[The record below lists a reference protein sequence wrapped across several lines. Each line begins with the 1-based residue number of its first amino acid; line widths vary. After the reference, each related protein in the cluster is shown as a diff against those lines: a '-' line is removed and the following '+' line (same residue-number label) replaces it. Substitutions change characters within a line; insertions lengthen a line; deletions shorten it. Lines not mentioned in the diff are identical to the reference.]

1 MIIVDTLLT
10 VAIAI
15 GLKKCQG
22 GWTRT
27 DALIKRVI
35 VYVNRDFWTRAIP
48 ELTISYTVETQ
59 MLPTLAAIT
68 MSIQYSVDTHT
79 LMAFLYM

>member
-10 VAIAI
+10 IAIAI
-15 GLKKCQG
+15 GLRKCQG

-27 DALIKRVI
+27 DALIKRI
-35 VYVNRDFWTRAIP
+35 IMYAINP
-48 ELTISYTVETQ
+48 EAELMNSYTVETQ

-68 MSIQYSVDTHT
+68 MSIQ
-79 LMAFLYM
+79 